1 MNFRWFWTGS
11 NFDESGWE
19 FSLPRS
25 NILST
30 HVQLSCNSCSRLTGA
45 WKSRKLWCK
54 FSLSSSYLYSCSRLT
69 RTWELRKL
77 SCKLSLLSS
86 HATFVL
92 VWPGHESRENSDV
105 NSRFPTLMDSCSR
118 LTRTWELRKL
128 SCKLSLFNSHQ
139 LSCNSCSRLTGAWK
153 SIKLSCKFSLLN
165 SHQLVFLFDHGL
177 TFETLV
183 KRGCM
188 KVVENRPYRLFTFHP
203 MASFSCQILTHVLCL
218 VGLKITFVIEPKNS
232 KKQIRPGKHGNIIF
246 ICPWH
251 AKIS

>member
-1 MNFRWFWTGS
+1 LPQSNDGAGVWALTLINSRAFLWT
-11 NFDESGWE
+11 FVDFELVQILMKVDES
-19 FSLPRS
+19 FRYRAVISC
-25 NILST
+25 
-30 HVQLSCNSCSRLTGA
+30 QLTC
-45 WKSRKLWCK
+45 
-54 FSLSSSYLYSCSRLT
+54 
-69 RTWELRKL
+69 
-77 SCKLSLLSS
+77 SS
-86 HATFVL
+86 HVTLVL
-92 VWPGHESRENSDV
+92 VWPGHESRENCDV